1 MYTKLKGAKVFSTI
15 DLRSGYHHIALGKSS
30 RAKTAFVT
38 PFGKYEFLMVPFGLA
53 QAPAYF
59 QLLMNKVLKGLKFA
73 MTYLDDII
81 IFSQDESQ
89 HLEHLEIVFSHLQ
102 EAGLKMKR
110 SKCDFFKSE
119 IHYLGHLISPEGISP
134 LPNKLDSIKHM
145 PAPNSAK
152 EIKQFLGLT
161 GNYRKFVPRF
171 ADISRPLTTLTKKDV
186 KFEWTSACQKSF
198 ELLKEALC
206 GEPVLKYADT
216 SKPYTLYTD
225 ASKYGWAGVLTQPH
239 ITTIDGKSTTTDH
252 PVAFVSGLFRG
263 SQLNW
268 AALTKEAFAIY
279 MSIKKLSFYLTDAQ
293 ILLRSDHKPLEKFL
307 LKNTL
312 NSKVNNWAMELE
324 AFNIQFDYIKGSSN
338 ILADTLSHLISID
351 PDTLTTPEE
360 PGYEFG
366 YAIFE
371 EFPKVTTKTY
381 EVNEVIVG
389 TNTEIFKND
398 PELQNSLQCI
408 ENPIAPQRLKK
419 LQQQDTNIE
428 ILKCKLQNNRLDKEY
443 YSLDENE
450 LLMRKVINGGHEFHA
465 IYLPS
470 VLIFQVLRTAHDDL
484 GHNGFPRTYAA
495 IKRVFFWMGMKEDI
509 RKHCKTC
516 ATCQLHK
523 LENVK
528 FERKIFK
535 PSLQPMDFICM
546 DLIGEFHPPTSHGYH
561 YALTAVCMLT
571 GFTWCVLLKTK
582 TAEEVA
588 KAYMDHIYCNF
599 GGSIKIL
606 TDKGTE
612 FKNKLFKE
620 VISKLG
626 TEFSIHSPPYRPQSN
641 GKIEGFHRFLKTCI
655 GKHINY
661 GLEWDELTPMAI
673 ACYNFF
679 PNCSARESTFFV
691 MFGRD
696 PINKLNMLL
705 HAARHYFHDD
715 NGLPN
720 LEALKNIYQA
730 VAQQLLNSR
739 ECYVKKHHNQQRSES
754 PIQAGDLILIK
765 DNTAKSFEPLY
776 KGNYR
781 VVKVYGNNVEI
792 RDYKGNISMV
802 HVTDVKKITL
812 TEQVADEY
820 EKLSKEGRFG
830 KKCIPRG
837 YIPDFDW
844 TTIHP
849 SQDPPIKPIQQQD
862 PTEDTTA
869 PAAPTEVEGPPSS
882 RLRSKTKQQHTS
894 HKQEQLEHNP
904 TPMDP
909 LECNP
914 AEIEANSV
922 DITPLSYS
930 WMRLTKLISYSRKT
944 INDSAPVS
952 LP

>member
-1 MYTKLKGAKVFSTI
+1 MSKWASPIVVVPKKSAPGEPPKRRLCVDFRKVNELQQEVITAGETKGQISIHPLPKIDEMYAKLKGAKVFSTI

-30 RAKTAFVT
+30 RAKTAFVM

-81 IFSQDESQ
+81 IFSQDELQ
-89 HLEHLEIVFSHLQ
+89 HLEHLEIVFSHLW

-110 SKCDFFKSE
+110 SKCDFFKNE
-119 IHYLGHLISPEGISP
+119 IHYLGHLISLEGISP
-134 LPNKLDSIKHM
+134 LPNKLDSIRHM
-145 PAPNSAK
+145 PVLNSVK

-161 GNYRKFVPRF
+161 GYYRKFVPRF
-171 ADISRPLTTLTKKDV
+171 ADISRPLTTLTKKDM

-216 SKPYTLYTD
+216 SKLYTLYTD
-225 ASKYGWAGVLTQPH
+225 ASKFGWAGVLTQPH
-239 ITTIDGKSTTTDH
+239 TTTTDGKSITTDH

-268 AALTKEAFAIY
+268 AALMKEAFAIY
-279 MSIKKLSFYLTDAQ
+279 MSVKKLLFYLTDAQ

-307 LKNTL
+307 LKNML

-324 AFNIQFDYIKGSSN
+324 AFNIQFDYIKGSNN
-338 ILADTLSHLISID
+338 ILGDTLSRLIAID
-351 PDTLTTPEE
+351 PDTPTTPEE

-371 EFPKVTTKTY
+371 EFPKVQTKTY

-389 TNTEIFKND
+389 MEKEIIKNN

-408 ENPIAPQRLKK
+408 ENPIAPQRLRK

-428 ILKCKLQNNRLDKEY
+428 ILKRKLQNNRLDKEY

-450 LLMRKVINGGHEFHA
+450 LLTRKVIDGGHKFHA

-470 VLIFQVLRTAHDDL
+470 VLIFQVLQTAHDDL
-484 GHNGFPRTYAA
+484 GHYGFPRTYAA
-495 IKRVFFWMGMKEDI
+495 LKRAFFWKGMKEDI

-546 DLIGEFHPPTSHGYH
+546 DLIGEFHPLTSCGHC

-571 GFTWCVLLKTK
+571 GFTWCVPLKTK
-582 TAEEVA
+582 TVEEVA
-588 KAYMDHIYCNF
+588 KAYMDHIYSNF

-606 TDKGTE
+606 MDNGTE

-620 VISKLG
+620 VVKKLG
-626 TEFSIHSPPYRPQSN
+626 MEFSIHSPPYRPQSN

-655 GKHINY
+655 SKHINY
-661 GLEWDELTPMAI
+661 
-673 ACYNFF
+673 
-679 PNCSARESTFFV
+679 
-691 MFGRD
+691 
-696 PINKLNMLL
+696 
-705 HAARHYFHDD
+705 
-715 NGLPN
+715 
-720 LEALKNIYQA
+720 
-730 VAQQLLNSR
+730 
-739 ECYVKKHHNQQRSES
+739 
-754 PIQAGDLILIK
+754 
-765 DNTAKSFEPLY
+765 
-776 KGNYR
+776 
-781 VVKVYGNNVEI
+781 
-792 RDYKGNISMV
+792 
-802 HVTDVKKITL
+802 
-812 TEQVADEY
+812 
-820 EKLSKEGRFG
+820 
-830 KKCIPRG
+830 
-837 YIPDFDW
+837 
-844 TTIHP
+844 
-849 SQDPPIKPIQQQD
+849 
-862 PTEDTTA
+862 
-869 PAAPTEVEGPPSS
+869 
-882 RLRSKTKQQHTS
+882 
-894 HKQEQLEHNP
+894 
-904 TPMDP
+904 
-909 LECNP
+909 
-914 AEIEANSV
+914 
-922 DITPLSYS
+922 
-930 WMRLTKLISYSRKT
+930 
-944 INDSAPVS
+944 
-952 LP
+952 